1 MRIRAFS
8 ERFKK
13 DESGAILIIA
23 ALLLTVLMGFMAL
36 GIDVGVLYF
45 QQKTL
50 QTRADLAAVSA
61 VSNLKSE
68 PRQRAIETIEG
79 NDLDEASLTA
89 IEYGRFMRDPEMLPE
104 DRLAARDLTDTDVNA
119 ARVTLTTEAPLYFA
133 QIFLDQDT
141 TRIQA
146 EATAARY
153 DSASFSL
160 GSGLAGLNGGLLN
173 DVLSKTLGTEI
184 ELDILDYEALLDAN
198 VDLLAFSDALA
209 TRLDVTAGNYEDL
222 LIADA
227 DLADIAGALLD
238 TGLGARAT
246 TALTTIVNSG
256 TSELLNVSDLILI
269 QGEDVKALAPDLLPE
284 ITVQALDLLNASVD
298 IINAERHIESDL
310 DVGIDG
316 LVSVDFDLVVGEKEA
331 KSGWVTIGERG
342 TTLHTAQTRL
352 NLDLNLE
359 PSIFEPLGLNI
370 LSVNAL
376 PLYIEVASAT
386 ATLTDIDC
394 SVSEPDDVIA
404 RFDTGTDPLN
414 GVTGTHVAE
423 VFLGQFDPP
432 DFNDNT
438 TPLNKDKLR
447 PADLLKIEINLIL
460 LKVEVA
466 VQLKAAIPLGISQ
479 QEQAE
484 FTLSEVSNYDP
495 PPSKEIVSGDLLTGV
510 LSALMNDVDITLDL
524 DLELLGINFGLLTA
538 VVEGIV
544 NGVLSTLQGSLP
556 LILSGLTSALD
567 HVIDELIEGLGLSIG
582 QADLTLRGLACDK
595 LLLVR

>member
-1 MRIRAFS
+1 MYIKGFLRRFS
-8 ERFKK
+8 K
-13 DESGAILIIA
+13 DESGVVIIIA
-23 ALLLTVLMGFMAL
+23 ALMLTVLMGFMAL
-36 GIDVGVLYF
+36 AIDVGLLYF
-45 QQKTL
+45 QQKKL
-50 QTRADLAAVSA
+50 QTEADLAAVSA
-61 VSNLKSE
+61 ASNLWSE
-68 PRQRAIETIEG
+68 PGKHALETLDG
-79 NDLDEASLTA
+79 NGLTPDA
-89 IEYGRFMRDPEMLPE
+89 LTDIRYGRFIRTQDATLDPGRSWVEE
-104 DRLAARDLTDTDVNA
+104 GDNA
-119 ARVTLTTEAPLYFA
+119 AQVTLNKGVPLYFA

-141 TRIQA
+141 TQIKA

-160 GSGLAGLNGGLLN
+160 GSRLVRINEGLLN
-173 DVLSKTLGTEI
+173 AVLSAALGTTVG
-184 ELDILDYEALLDAN
+184 LDVLDYEALAN
-198 VDLLAFSDALA
+198 ADIDLLSFSDALA
-209 TRLDVTAGNYEDL
+209 SRLDVTAGNYEVL
-222 LIADA
+222 LTKEA
-227 DLADIAGALLD
+227 DLTDIAGALLD
-238 TGLGARAT
+238 TGLGEEVT
-246 TALTTIVNSG
+246 TALTTIINSG

-269 QGEDVKALAPDLLPE
+269 KGEDVKALAPDLLPK
-284 ITVQALDLLNASVD
+284 ITVQALDLLKASVD

-316 LVSVDFDLVVGEKEA
+316 LISVDFDLVVGEKEA
-331 KSGWVTIGERG
+331 KSGWVTIGEHG

-359 PSIFEPLGLNI
+359 PSIFEPLGLNV

-376 PLYIEVASAT
+376 PLYMEVASAT

-404 RFDTGTDPLN
+404 HFDTGTDPLN
-414 GVTGTHVAE
+414 GVTGTHLAE

-447 PADLLKIEINLIL
+447 PADLLKIEIDLIL
-460 LKVEVA
+460 LQVEVA

-484 FTLSEVSNYDP
+484 FTLSEVSSYDP
-495 PPSKEIVSGDLLTGV
+495 PPFKEIGSGDLLTGA

-544 NGVLSTLQGSLP
+544 DGVLSTLQGSLP

-567 HVIDELIEGLGLSIG
+567 HVINELIEGLGLSTG

-595 LLLVR
+595 LQLVR